1 MKTTAEIIAAVFA
14 ECERLCQNKSGPAPI
29 ECGHLSFGYV
39 EDDGVQMEAWF
50 IHIAADTHPMSLYEL
65 AGEQVWLA
73 AYRLL
78 GLESAELEAR
88 NAALVKSENLHKS
101 VVLKLSKERGDALRR
116 NDALVKALGEIR
128 TICVEVRENPD
139 YTFNGNEGEM
149 FERIC
154 TRAIEANGKEQ
165 NG

>member
-1 MKTTAEIIAAVFA
+1 MKTIEEKVLA
-14 ECERLCQNKSGPAPI
+14 ECERLCPEMNTR
-29 ECGHLSFGYV
+29 
-39 EDDGVQMEAWF
+39 
-50 IHIAADTHPMSLYEL
+50 ADLYEGAYIRL
-65 AGEQVWLA
+65 DLDGYSIYHYWGADRGNSTCVCSISRNNRIATNPTAYA
-73 AYRLL
+73 AFYRLL
-78 GLESAELEAR
+78 GLESVELEAR
-88 NAALVKSENLHKS
+88 NAALVK
-101 VVLKLSKERGDALRR
+101 
-116 NDALVKALGEIR
+116 ALGEIK